1 MASINKTVILNK
13 LLSTKWTNIR
23 FMSTQI
29 NVQEVRIPTPLGLL
43 AGKWWG
49 PTDKRPIVAF
59 HGWQD
64 NCGTFDT
71 LIPLLPKH
79 IPYLALDCP
88 GHGFSYKLPAGVPY
102 HNADI
107 AIMIKELI
115 KYFGW
120 HKLTLMGHSLGA
132 ILSYTYGFLFPKDID
147 FVICIDGLHPL
158 VNPQRIK
165 RVVRSIEEFIKY
177 DALQR
182 SNIEPPS
189 YTIEEMMKRLH
200 LATRKSIALEATKYI
215 LYRNIAP
222 SKTYPGKFY
231 FNRDARLKV
240 GPLSNED
247 PIGIKN
253 AAAHVNFPIFISKAK
268 ESPFFGNETM
278 FKEVHAVLEKSS
290 PDCQFHDIPG
300 EHHVHLNQPENIAG
314 LITKFIEKHDKG
326 DRKHSGFKD
335 EIVYKDPLGEHEK
348 VKAALQL

>member
-120 HKLTLMGHSLGA
+120 HKLTLMGHS
-132 ILSYTYGFLFPKDID
+132 
-147 FVICIDGLHPL
+147 
-158 VNPQRIK
+158 
-165 RVVRSIEEFIKY
+165 
-177 DALQR
+177 
-182 SNIEPPS
+182 
-189 YTIEEMMKRLH
+189 
-200 LATRKSIALEATKYI
+200 TRKSIALEATKYI